1 MTHTIWSDT
10 DGTTTVKV
18 NRLDLESRE
27 EETLM
32 ELAGLNDSRI
42 TPCYDPAK
50 DTLYYILNGEV
61 WAAPQFDAA
70 QAVAVNDCQNTGDGM
85 YLMPNGF
92 LLISMYNSVELKNT
106 DPAQRGS
113 IRLRIRDQGWGNSMS
128 ETIYDINNTRGDISV
143 VLQQDWNAKV
153 LQEMM
158 NRDSSVDI
166 YVLQYDRN
174 EFSAMRNRDYLPDLS
189 GNEKIAA
196 NVERMYPYVQDA
208 LKQNGKIIAIPTGFT
223 GETLG
228 INMHIWKEIGG
239 TEEELP
245 KTWNQFFDWVEKMPE
260 RLDGR
265 DVSLSESYTDRVYF
279 RAEILQIMLNQYE
292 AWMESKGDNSYAF
305 ASPMMCELLGRLNN
319 LDYDALGIAE
329 HQEEEDRD
337 EEDGYLYNPDEEDK
351 RPLLELYTSP
361 VMNGGGDYE
370 PLLLGFEE
378 GAAPVIPVRI
388 CAAFVNPYS
397 EHPQEAME
405 FLAMAMDNMEVYYS
419 YSAYADK
426 TEPVRDPYFEQNR
439 KMFEKYIERL
449 KKQIAKAEEDSEEKQ
464 ALEESLKAEEE
475 YIKQEEEHAWLVSA
489 EMIENYRKWNAGY
502 RVKGYSFFNDLF
514 GEDPN
519 DEDYNEFE
527 KMFYSNE
534 GAKMDPAELLGKL
547 DQKVQMIRMERNY

>member
-1 MTHTIWSDT
+1 M
-10 DGTTTVKV
+10 
-18 NRLDLESRE
+18 
-27 EETLM
+27 
-32 ELAGLNDSRI
+32 
-42 TPCYDPAK
+42 
-50 DTLYYILNGEV
+50 

-70 QAVAVNDCQNTGDGM
+70 QAVAVNDCQSTGDGM

-153 LQEMM
+153 QQEMM
-158 NRDSSVDI
+158 NRDSTVDI
-166 YVLQYDRN
+166 YVLQYDQN
-174 EFSAMRNRDYLPDLS
+174 DFSALRNRDYLPDLS

-547 DQKVQMIRMERNY
+547 DQKVQMIRMERDY